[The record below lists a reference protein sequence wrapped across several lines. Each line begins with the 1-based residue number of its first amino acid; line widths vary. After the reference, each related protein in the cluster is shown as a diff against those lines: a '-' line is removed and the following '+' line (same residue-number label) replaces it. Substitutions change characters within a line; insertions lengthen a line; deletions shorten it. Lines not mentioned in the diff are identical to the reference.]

1 MGRPTEEE
9 LKVISDNISLLLNH
23 HYKWL
28 SIMLTNLTIVFEVE
42 KFLDQR
48 QKFQDACESASNSL
62 RSKKISLSP
71 DAIRVRYYRM
81 LKRNSHGV

>member
-1 MGRPTEEE
+1 MGINQED
-9 LKVISDNISLLLNH
+9 LKLISENLGLLLNH

-28 SIMLTNLTIVFEVE
+28 DVMLTNLTVVFEVT
-42 KFLDQR
+42 KFLDEG

-62 RSKKISLSP
+62 RSKKIYLSP